1 MKGVTVLAREL
12 VLKLVLASVT
22 YSALVSAQ
30 QWDSAS
36 ALSERLWVIESGT
49 VLVPQSGLGSARES
63 GCTYNHISHCLYG
76 RMSSSCGCS
85 HIECCKLESYRR

>member
-1 MKGVTVLAREL
+1 MLAREL

-36 ALSERLWVIESGT
+36 ALSERLWVT
-49 VLVPQSGLGSARES
+49 MSGLESA
-63 GCTYNHISHCLYG
+63 
-76 RMSSSCGCS
+76 
-85 HIECCKLESYRR
+85 LESENRTQNP

>member
-22 YSALVSAQ
+22 YSALVSAH

-36 ALSERLWVIESGT
+36 ALSERLWVT
-49 VLVPQSGLGSARES
+49 MSGLESA
-63 GCTYNHISHCLYG
+63 
-76 RMSSSCGCS
+76 
-85 HIECCKLESYRR
+85 LESENRTQNP